1 MSAPGRPKRSAFELQ
16 REANPMNA
24 TVMRPWRH
32 LWWRIWLAVLAAVAL
47 VSVVSFAILRLAF
60 DPDRLGPSADLLA
73 QQIAETLPSAGAP
86 STDVQ
91 QALERAL
98 GRTDGLA
105 VFDAARRPLAQAG
118 RPVPPPRWRFAD
130 SHWLTRFP
138 LDGRFDD
145 GKVENRSAAR
155 VQAFALRLDDG
166 RWLVVG
172 RDPRPRRPV
181 VLAFWFALLAAG
193 TALGA
198 YPVVRRLTFRLEA
211 LQRGVDE
218 LGHGDL
224 RARVSVEGNDEV
236 ARLATSFNTAA
247 ARIEQLVD
255 AQRSLL
261 ANASHELRSPL
272 ARIRLALELLQR
284 DALPDQRAALKRE
297 LERDIGELD
306 QLIDEILLAS
316 RLDAQGAAREAPFEP
331 LDLTALAAE
340 ECARF
345 GARLEAGP
353 IAAVGDARLLR
364 RLLRNLLD
372 NARRHAPGAPID
384 VTLRA
389 RPGEVELT
397 VADRGPGV
405 DEAERSRIFEPFYR
419 PRGAGES
426 AGGAGLGL
434 ALAARIAH
442 RHRGTVAC
450 LPRAGGGTEF
460 VVRLPIAAD

>member
-1 MSAPGRPKRSAFELQ
+1 MSKPAWQHIEWTFGGL
-16 REANPMNA
+16 
-24 TVMRPWRH
+24 TVA
-32 LWWRIWLAVLAAVAL
+32 LAAGALFDRALLFVAVAL
-47 VSVVSFAILRLAF
+47 AAMLGWHVWNLVRFERWLRRRTVEQPPDMSGLWGEVLAITHRVYRRKVFHKRRVTSLLREFRRMTSAM
-60 DPDRLGPSADLLA
+60 PDGAVLLGQNREILWFN
-73 QQIAETLPSAGAP
+73 
-86 STDVQ
+86 
-91 QALERAL
+91 
-98 GRTDGLA
+98 RTA
-105 VFDAARRPLAQAG
+105 
-118 RPVPPPRWRFAD
+118 
-130 SHWLTRFP
+130 
-138 LDGRFDD
+138 
-145 GKVENRSAAR
+145 
-155 VQAFALRLDDG
+155 G
-166 RWLVVG
+166 RWLGLKRKLDYGIRIDNLVRNPDFVEYLDRRG
-172 RDPRPRRPV
+172 ATAPPRIHLPKNGDRWLLVRLVTTNATGQQLLILRDV
-181 VLAFWFALLAAG
+181 TSEA
-193 TALGA
+193 
-198 YPVVRRLTFRLEA
+198 RLESM
-211 LQRGVDE
+211 RKDFV
-218 LGHGDL
+218 
-224 RARVSVEGNDEV
+224 
-236 ARLATSFNTAA
+236 
-247 ARIEQLVD
+247 
-255 AQRSLL
+255 

-284 DALPDQRAALKRE
+284 DASPDHRAALKRE